1 MGIFIGVDVGGTT
14 TTVCLGDAE
23 GKLLEITPQF
33 ATRSVEGPE
42 ATIADI
48 TAEIL
53 GALSTHGRQL
63 ADVRMVTIATPG
75 PATNDGVLLSTPNL
89 VHAQWN
95 NCPVR
100 ELLQTRLRLEASQD
114 PRVDAAIE
122 EIAVRNLG
130 DGQAAALG
138 EFAARRGDISICPDM
153 ADRLNIQIQNPEP
166 ELNSLFMVAVG
177 TGLGG
182 GEVRNREVVRGRE
195 GRAGHAG
202 HLMLPADAFRYPH
215 DRELRVGNAFST
227 VESAVSLTALAHQLD
242 HRLQLDQWNDHS
254 LHDMEGSSKD
264 RAKKLRELAAAGDA
278 LALELFDDQAAA
290 LGIALLMIQ
299 YMGDYD
305 ELVIGG
311 GVCDLSPEMRD
322 RYVTTVKKAFYERA
336 LNGFRSFESITF
348 SHCGDQASVIGAYVD
363 AWMQTGG
370 VSCS

>member
-14 TTVCLGDAE
+14 CTVCLGDAD
-23 GKLLEITPQF
+23 GRLIEITPQF
-33 ATRSVEGPE
+33 DTRSDEGPA

-48 TAEIL
+48 AAEIVRVL
-53 GALSTHGRQL
+53 GTHGKHL
-63 ADVRMVTIATPG
+63 HDVAMVTIATPG
-75 PATNDGVLLSTPNL
+75 PATCEGVLLSTPNL
-89 VHAQWN
+89 KHAEWN

-100 ELLQTRLRLEASQD
+100 ELLEKKLRAEARD
-114 PRVDAAIE
+114 DARVDPTLDE
-122 EIAVRNLG
+122 LSVRYLG

-138 EFAARRGDISICPDM
+138 EFAVRRGDLQISSEM
-153 ADRLNIQIQNPEP
+153 AGQLNIQTQNPEP

-182 GEVRNREVVRGRE
+182 GEVRNREVVRGSE

-215 DRELRVGNAFST
+215 DQELRVGNAFCT
-227 VESAVSLTALAHQLD
+227 VESAVSLTALTHQLD
-242 HRLQLDQWNDHS
+242 YRLQLETWRDHS
-254 LHDMEGSSKD
+254 LHAVAGTSKD

-278 LALELFDDQAAA
+278 LAMELFDDQATA

-299 YMGDYD
+299 YIGDYD

-311 GVCDLSPEMRD
+311 GVCDLSPLIRD
-322 RYVTTVKKAFYERA
+322 RYLATVKRAFYERA
-336 LNGFRSFESITF
+336 LDGFRSFDSITF

-363 AWMQTGG
+363 ALAQD
-370 VSCS
+370 VEA

>member
-14 TTVCLGDAE
+14 STVCLGDAD
-23 GKLLEITPQF
+23 GRLLEITPQF
-33 ATRSVEGPE
+33 ATRSDESPA

-48 TAEIL
+48 AAEIV
-53 GALSTHGRQL
+53 GALGTHGKQL
-63 ADVRMVTIATPG
+63 ADVQMVTIATPG
-75 PATNDGVLLSTPNL
+75 PATSEGVLLSTPNL
-89 VHAQWN
+89 RHAEWN

-100 ELLQTRLRLEASQD
+100 ELLESKLRAAARQD
-114 PRVDAAIE
+114 PRVDVALGE
-122 EIAVRNLG
+122 VSVRYLG

-138 EFAARRGDISICPDM
+138 EFAVRRGDISIRPDM
-153 ADRLNIQIQNPEP
+153 AARLNIQIQDPEP

-182 GEVRNREVVRGRE
+182 GEVRNREAVRGSE

-227 VESAVSLTALAHQLD
+227 VESAVSLTALTHQLGY
-242 HRLQLDQWNDHS
+242 RLQLDQWSDHS
-254 LHDMEGSSKD
+254 LHAVDGTTKD

-299 YMGDYD
+299 YIGDYD

-311 GVCDLSPEMRD
+311 GVCDLSPKIRD
-322 RYVTTVKKAFYERA
+322 RYLTNVKKAFYERA
-336 LNGFRSFESITF
+336 LHGFRSFDSITF

-363 AWMQTGG
+363 AMVQTGA
-370 VSCS
+370 SCS